1 MKEIFVEEKRTQP
14 RYHVR
19 GKLKGHILP
28 GLSPAL
34 GSTPPFEVAITDI
47 SEGGLSIVSP
57 HLLAV
62 SSPIRCQIRLGRVP
76 VSIPTLAQ
84 VRWVGSHSSR
94 TGIRVGLQFLL

>member
-1 MKEIFVEEKRTQP
+1 MKEIFAEEKRTQP

-19 GKLKGHILP
+19 GKLKGYILP

-57 HLLAV
+57 HLLTV
-62 SSPIRCQIRLGRVP
+62 SSPIPCQIRLGRLP
-76 VSIPTLAQ
+76 VATSTFAQ
-84 VRWVGSHSSR
+84 VRWGGSGSPR
-94 TGIRVGLQFLL
+94 TGAAVGVPFLL

>member
-1 MKEIFVEEKRTQP
+1 MKEIFAEEKRTQP

-19 GKLKGHILP
+19 GKLKGYILP

-57 HLLAV
+57 HVLTV

-84 VRWVGSHSSR
+84 VRWVGSRSPR
-94 TGIRVGLQFLL
+94 TGLRVGLQFLL